1 MNQTSKSPK
10 SFSIAIWVLISI
22 ALAAIIASL
31 LLPALAKSKARAQRS
46 SFRLPLEDDAA
57 FVRPASQPFNT
68 EAYDRIIDNPFL
80 TVRDNPLSTFSIDVD
95 TASYSNVRRFLN
107 EGQLP
112 PKDAVRIEE
121 LLNYFNY
128 DYAVPTDEHPF
139 AAHVEISEC
148 PWAAAHR
155 LARVGLKGKV
165 IAPEHRPDCNL
176 VFLIDVS
183 GSMEDAN
190 KLPLVVRALE
200 LLVKQLTEK
209 DRVAIVVYAG
219 SSGVVL
225 DSTHGAN
232 KRAILAAL
240 RRLRAGGSTNG
251 GAGIELAYQIAVN
264 NFIKGGA
271 NRVILCTDGDF
282 NVGVS
287 SAGDLTRMIQDKARS
302 GVFLTVL
309 GFGMGNYKDGTLEKL
324 ADLGNGNYGY
334 IDTLA
339 EAKKMLVEQLNA
351 TLITIARDVKL
362 QIEFNPAQV
371 SAYRLIGYENRILRK
386 EDFNDDEKD
395 AGELG
400 SGHTVTALYEIVPAG
415 QQVRSAGV
423 DALKYQRTDDRLVD
437 SAETMTVKLRYK
449 LPDQETSRLMTMA
462 AIDPG
467 TALAQASKDFK
478 FAAGVAAFGMVLR
491 DSEHKG
497 AATFP
502 LAETL
507 SAEGNNGSEYRQEFA
522 ELIRSAAKLN
532 GVRAAMAQRST
543 GILPTP

>member
-1 MNQTSKSPK
+1 
-10 SFSIAIWVLISI
+10 
-22 ALAAIIASL
+22 
-31 LLPALAKSKARAQRS
+31 
-46 SFRLPLEDDAA
+46 
-57 FVRPASQPFNT
+57 
-68 EAYDRIIDNPFL
+68 
-80 TVRDNPLSTFSIDVD
+80 
-95 TASYSNVRRFLN
+95 
-107 EGQLP
+107 
-112 PKDAVRIEE
+112 
-121 LLNYFNY
+121 
-128 DYAVPTDEHPF
+128 
-139 AAHVEISEC
+139 
-148 PWAAAHR
+148 
-155 LARVGLKGKV
+155 
-165 IAPEHRPDCNL
+165 
-176 VFLIDVS
+176 
-183 GSMEDAN
+183 
-190 KLPLVVRALE
+190 
-200 LLVKQLTEK
+200 
-209 DRVAIVVYAG
+209 
-219 SSGVVL
+219 
-225 DSTHGAN
+225 
-232 KRAILAAL
+232 
-240 RRLRAGGSTNG
+240 
-251 GAGIELAYQIAVN
+251 VN

-287 SAGDLTRMIQDKARS
+287 SAGDLTRLIQNKAGT

-339 EAKKMLVEQLNA
+339 EAKKMLVEQLNG

-371 SAYRLIGYENRILRK
+371 SAYRLIGYENRMLRK

-423 DALKYQRTDDRLVD
+423 DALKYQRTDARLVN

-449 LPDQETSRLMTMA
+449 LPDQETSRLMTMT

-467 TALAQASKDFK
+467 TALVEASKDFK

-507 SAEGNNGSEYRQEFA
+507 AAEGNNGSEYRREFA
-522 ELIRSAAKLN
+522 ELIRSAAELN
-532 GVRAAMAQRST
+532 GVRAAKAQRST